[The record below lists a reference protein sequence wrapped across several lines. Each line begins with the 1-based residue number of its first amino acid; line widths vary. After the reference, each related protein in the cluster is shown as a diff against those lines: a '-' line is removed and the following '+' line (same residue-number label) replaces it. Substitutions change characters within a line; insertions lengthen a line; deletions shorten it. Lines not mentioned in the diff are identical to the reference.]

1 MTGITVDRIEFSYGA
16 TPLFDGFELAVA
28 PGELLGII
36 GPNGSG
42 KSTLLRLMTGL
53 LSPRAGRVLVGG
65 DDVRALGRRELARRM
80 ALVPQESHFAFGF
93 RVEEVVMMGRHP
105 YRSRFGPPRTGDHK
119 QVRAALSA
127 MEANGLWGRS
137 IDEVS
142 GGERQRVVIA
152 RALAQATDILLLDEV
167 STHLDL
173 THQHRVLSVLAGV
186 HAAGRTVVFV
196 SHDLNLA
203 AQACS
208 RILLLDK
215 GYPAAL
221 GTPEEVLTADRIR
234 SVYGVGSIVTRHPE
248 TGRPYVMLSRVVR
261 DSGQPGTS

>member
-1 MTGITVDRIEFSYGA
+1 MTGLTVDRVGVSYGPA
-16 TPLFDGFELAVA
+16 PLFDRFDLDVA
-28 PGELLGII
+28 PGEFLGII

-42 KSTLLRLMTGL
+42 KSTLLRLMAGL
-53 LSPRAGRVLVGG
+53 VRPTAGRVLVRG
-65 DDVRALGRRELARRM
+65 DDIRVLSRRELARRM

-105 YRSRFGPPRTGDHK
+105 YRSRFGPLGSGDHE
-119 QVRAALSA
+119 QVGAALSA
-127 MEANGLWGRS
+127 MGVTGLRDRG

-173 THQHRVLSVLAGV
+173 AHQHRVLSVLARV
-186 HAAGRTVVFV
+186 HDAGRTVVFV

-208 RILLLDK
+208 RILLLDR
-215 GYPAAL
+215 GHTAAL
-221 GTPEEVLTADRIR
+221 GTPEEVLTAGRIR
-234 SVYGVGSIVTRHPE
+234 SVYGVDPIITRHPE
-248 TGRPYVMLSRVVR
+248 TGRPHVML
-261 DSGQPGTS
+261 PGPGRPPGP

>member
-1 MTGITVDRIEFSYGA
+1 VTGITVDRVGFSYGA
-16 TPLFDGFELAVA
+16 APLFDRFDLGVA
-28 PGELLGII
+28 PGEFLGII

-42 KSTLLRLMTGL
+42 KSTLLRLMAGL
-53 LSPRAGRVLVGG
+53 LAPGAGRVLVGG
-65 DDVRALGRRELARRM
+65 DDIRALSRRELARRM

-105 YRSRFGPPRTGDHK
+105 YRSRFGPPGTGDHK
-119 QVRAALSA
+119 QVGAALSA
-127 MEANGLWGRS
+127 MGVSGLRGRG

-152 RALAQATDILLLDEV
+152 RALAQATDILLLDGV

-173 THQHRVLSVLAGV
+173 AHQHRVLSVLAGI
-186 HAAGRTVVFV
+186 HARGRTVVFV

-208 RILLLDK
+208 RILLLDR
-215 GYPAAL
+215 GRTAAL
-221 GTPEEVLTADRIR
+221 GTPEEVLTAGRIR
-234 SVYGVGSIVTRHPE
+234 SVYGVDPIIMRHPE
-248 TGRPYVMLSRVVR
+248 TGRPHIMLPR
-261 DSGQPGTS
+261 SGRPGNP